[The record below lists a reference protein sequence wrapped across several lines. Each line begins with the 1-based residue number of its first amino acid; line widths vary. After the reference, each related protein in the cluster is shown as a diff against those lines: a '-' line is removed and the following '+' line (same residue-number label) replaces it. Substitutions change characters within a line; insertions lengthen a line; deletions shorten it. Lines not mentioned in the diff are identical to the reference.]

1 MLHSIEQIFP
11 RLTGNFGFV
20 NNILFPLR
28 LNNTFLKCAAVF
40 VAINF
45 RSFYGLQYS

>member
-1 MLHSIEQIFP
+1 MLYKIEQIFP
-11 RLTGNFGFV
+11 HSTGNLGLV

-28 LNNTFLKCAAVF
+28 LNNTFLKCASVF

-45 RSFYGLQYS
+45 RSLYGFQYS